1 MSKSKA
7 NKQNEE
13 VEAEITFVH
22 SLPPETIEKLKKRS
36 AQQPVAHRS
45 TKRPLF
51 LLSTKGKTRG
61 QIARDILTTLKSSRK
76 SAAESKKEE

>member
-1 MSKSKA
+1 MSRNKA

-22 SLPPETIEKLKKRS
+22 SLPPETIEKLRKRS
-36 AQQPVAHRS
+36 AQQTVAQRS

-51 LLSTKGKTRG
+51 LFSTKGKTRE
-61 QIARDILTTLKSSRK
+61 QLARDILTALKSSRK